1 MPPAA
6 PVPTT
11 APPTSKNSVVR
22 NPPPLGGGGTF
33 RTVSVIDDVPETVP
47 LVAVIVIVYG
57 VSASTCGADTAT
69 WRWPVAS
76 KVKVDGVS
84 VIVGEGARFTFAP
97 AAGNPS
103 WSDTVP
109 SIAPV
114 PPSLTTFPNGVSASN
129 GRNFPPGG
137 NDVMTTIT
145 KLAAQDEEIH
155 EWNST
160 NVET

>member
-11 APPTSKNSVVR
+11 GPPTSKNSVLR

-76 KVKVDGVS
+76 KVKVDGLGW
-84 VIVGEGARFTFAP
+84 IFGYAARFTFAP
-97 AAGNPS
+97 AADNRA
-103 WSDTVP
+103 WSDSVTRTDR
-109 SIAPV
+109 AP
-114 PPSLTTFPNGVSASN
+114 PY
-129 GRNFPPGG
+129 
-137 NDVMTTIT
+137 
-145 KLAAQDEEIH
+145 
-155 EWNST
+155 
-160 NVET
+160 